1 MEVTPNSMPAPQATA
16 DRFWTVPN
24 MLSLLRVPLAVVFA
38 GIESVP
44 IRAIVLTAVALT
56 DALDGWV
63 ARATGQT
70 SRWGALL
77 DAVFDKIFAV
87 VAVGAFLLE
96 RKIGGV
102 TFFVLISRDLYI
114 ALGFF
119 VSRLAHWPVPVSAR
133 AGGKVVT
140 VLQVVT
146 LYLLLLQPGWVGPA
160 VVAVGIAS
168 AYAVADYTW
177 ASWRALRGVT

>member
-1 MEVTPNSMPAPQATA
+1 MPALQATA

-24 MLSLLRVPLAVVFA
+24 ALSLLRVPLAVVFVA
-38 GIESVP
+38 VESVP

-56 DALDGWV
+56 DALDGWI

-96 RKIGGV
+96 QKIGGV
-102 TFFVLISRDLYI
+102 AFLVLVSRDLYI
-114 ALGFF
+114 TLGFF
-119 VSRLAHWPVPVSAR
+119 VSRLARWAVPVSAR

-140 VLQVVT
+140 VLQVAT
-146 LYLLLLQPGWVGPA
+146 LYLLLLASGWVGPA
-160 VVAVGIAS
+160 VVAVGITS
-168 AYAVADYTW
+168 AYAIADYTW
-177 ASWRALRGVT
+177 ASWRALRSAA